1 MNKLAFNAIS
11 SGLISSTLGSI
22 FISMIINSQINK
34 SKDKLWIKDKMKIL
48 RKFKILEVMLF
59 MMGVITHLLLE
70 YFDFD
75 KWYCEKVCI
84 GDTCTTKCV
93 YKPNKVVSA

>member
-1 MNKLAFNAIS
+1 MNRLAFNAIS

-22 FISMIINSQINK
+22 FISMIINYQINR
-34 SKDKLWIKDKMKIL
+34 SKDKIWINEKMKML
-48 RKFKILEVMLF
+48 RKFKILELMLF

-70 YFDFD
+70 FFDFD

-84 GDTCTTKCV
+84 GDKCTTKCV
-93 YKPNKVVSA
+93 YKPNKVSSA